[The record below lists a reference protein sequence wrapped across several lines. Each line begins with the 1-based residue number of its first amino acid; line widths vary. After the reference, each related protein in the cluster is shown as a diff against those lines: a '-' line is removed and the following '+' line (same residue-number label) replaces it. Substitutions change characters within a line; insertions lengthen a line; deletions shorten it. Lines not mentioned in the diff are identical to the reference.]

1 MIEPKLLAEIFGQFA
16 CYFFCVKKVC
26 LAENV

>member
-1 MIEPKLLAEIFGQFA
+1 MIEPKLCEEILSKFA
-16 CYFFCVKKVC
+16 CFFCVKKVC

>member
-1 MIEPKLLAEIFGQFA
+1 MIEPKLFAEILIKFA
-16 CYFFCVKKVC
+16 CFLCVKKVY